1 MDERVMLLLVQHLF
15 PEWTIGRGGDGVWR
29 AVGRVHISATELDG
43 LLDALGRADPD
54 AVRRAVLELTECG

>member
-15 PEWTIGRGGDGVWR
+15 PEWTIGRDGHGIWR
-29 AVGRVHISATELDG
+29 AVGRSLVSATELDG

-54 AVRRAVLELTECG
+54 AVRRAVLVLTECG